1 MEQNN
6 DDKIE
11 KMREEMDNKLEAIL
25 KEVKSKQSA
34 STTTNL
40 KSDVKKYKIHNLRDP
55 EQIDL
60 LEFAHLI
67 MKIQTPKTTIIP

>member
-25 KEVKSKQSA
+25 KEVKSKQTA
-34 STTTNL
+34 STTTNSR
-40 KSDVKKYKIHNLRDP
+40 SDVMKYKIHNPRDP
-55 EQIDL
+55 EQKGL

-67 MKIQTPKTTIIP
+67 LKIQTPKTTIIL